1 MSIGGKLISR
11 YVIKSALPYALLSLL
26 LLTAILFTQ
35 QSGRFAEL
43 ALYTD
48 LPMALAGEI
57 AAALLPSVL
66 ILTLPVAVLAGI
78 VIGFSR
84 MGSDSE
90 IIAIRAAGVGTWRLL
105 WPALLIG
112 LIATGATAFLHL
124 KEAPEAAR
132 DLRRAVLQGALRKLE
147 SPVEPRT
154 FNTEIPGYVIYV
166 RDGDKDLGTWGRVFI
181 NAHQQ
186 KDGSTR
192 IFTARSGRIDSS
204 AEKSELVL
212 SDAVAMKMP
221 APQSTE
227 RSYVVERFDQLRIAI
242 DTGRAELLKSLG
254 KKEVQVEELDWND
267 LRRQAKSESL
277 DERREA
283 ERTLHR
289 KLALSAAPLA
299 FALFGGLLGMRVRR
313 GGRGVG
319 ILLSIAVVVVYY
331 LVSLL
336 GESMARSNAAP
347 AVVGEWMATA
357 LIFLFS
363 LILLRFDSVPRF
375 EWFKQIL
382 QRKELS
388 ATVRPRTIQEHTI
401 GAGRS
406 GFPSLLDT
414 SLFRTLSL
422 SFLICFFSLVSIFII
437 FTLFELWRFIGLHHV
452 PAGVVAK
459 YLLYLLPLVAV
470 ELFPATMLITVLIT
484 YALLARRSEAIA
496 WWASGQSVYRLMMPG
511 LLFAIAVGAGAWLVQ
526 EHLMPA
532 ANVKQEAFRSR
543 IRGGQARAITGTG
556 RQWLASVE
564 NKRLYSYEFDE
575 QQGALIEPTIYEL
588 DDEGVHLA
596 RVVTAKSGVWM
607 GANQMAVK
615 EAEIVSLVGARGMT
629 VERQAL
635 PEMQLPGI
643 EPPQVFRPT
652 VDKPSQLSVVALS
665 SYLKAAKQRGVDV
678 SSLAVALQ
686 RKYVNPFSV
695 VVMAFIG
702 MPLALAFGRR
712 GAIVAL
718 CVAVGVSI
726 AYWGIG
732 GGFQQLGNHGLLPPE
747 VAAWSPPVIF
757 AALGIYFLSRV
768 RT

>member
-1 MSIGGKLISR
+1 MFTGGKLISR
-11 YVIKSALPYALLSLL
+11 YVVKGALPYALLSLV

-43 ALYTD
+43 ALYAD
-48 LPMALAGEI
+48 LPLSLAAEI

-78 VIGFSR
+78 VIGFAR

-90 IIAIRAAGVGTWRLL
+90 IVAMRAAGLGTWSLL
-105 WPALLIG
+105 WPGLVIG
-112 LIATGATAFLHL
+112 LLATGAAAFLHL
-124 KEAPEAAR
+124 KEAPQAAR
-132 DLRRAVLQGALRKLE
+132 DLRRAVVQGALRKLE

-154 FNTEIPGYVIYV
+154 FNTEIPGYVVYV
-166 RDGDKDLGTWGRVFI
+166 QDGDKSLGSWGRVFI
-181 NAHQQ
+181 YAQ

-192 IFTARSGRIDSS
+192 IVTARSGRIDSS

-221 APQSTE
+221 SAQSSD
-227 RSYVVERFDQLRIAI
+227 RSYVVERLDQLRLAI
-242 DTGRAELLKSLG
+242 DTGRDKLLESLN

-267 LRRQAKSESL
+267 LRHQAKSESIN
-277 DERREA
+277 ERREA
-283 ERTLHR
+283 ERTLQR
-289 KLALSAAPLA
+289 KLALSAAPFV

-319 ILLSIAVVVVYY
+319 ILLSLAVVVIYY

-336 GESMARSNAAP
+336 GESLARTNAAS
-347 AVVGEWMATA
+347 AIVGQWMATA
-357 LIFLFS
+357 LMLLFS
-363 LILLRFDSVPRF
+363 LILLRFKGMPRLEWVRRLFRKKQPDSDG
-375 EWFKQIL
+375 
-382 QRKELS
+382 
-388 ATVRPRTIQEHTI
+388 RPHAIQEHTL

-414 SLFRTLSL
+414 SLFRTLSM
-422 SFLICFFSLVSIFII
+422 SFLVGFVSLVSIFII
-437 FTLFELWRFIGLHHV
+437 FTLFELWRFIGSNHV
-452 PAGVVAK
+452 PAGIVAK

-470 ELFPATMLITVLIT
+470 ELFPATMLITVLIA

-511 LLFAIAVGAGAWLVQ
+511 LLFAIAVGAGTWLVQ

-532 ANVKQEAFRSR
+532 ANVKQEALRTR
-543 IRGGQARAITGTG
+543 IRGGQPRATTGTG

-564 NKRLYSYEFDE
+564 NKRIYSYEFEE
-575 QQGALIEPTIYEL
+575 QPGGLIEPTIYEL

-596 RVVTAKSGVWM
+596 RVTIGKQGLWT
-607 GANQMAVK
+607 GANQMLVK
-615 EAEIVSLVGARGMT
+615 EAETVSLGGLRGMT

-635 PEMQLPGI
+635 PEIQLTGI
-643 EPPQVFRPT
+643 DPPQIFRPT
-652 VDKPSQLSVVALS
+652 VDKPSQLSVVNLN

-678 SSLAVALQ
+678 SALAVALQ

-695 VVMAFIG
+695 LVMAFIG

-712 GAIVAL
+712 GAMVAL
-718 CVAVGVSI
+718 CVAVAVSV

-757 AALGIYFLSRV
+757 AAVGTYFLSRV